1 MLMIDENKLIK
12 AFEGK
17 PAAELADAP
26 IYALQGVSEGDA
38 AKMKEAFGIDT
49 IREMAALKYYRRAKI
64 LVAEG
69 PEASALGKEA

>member
-1 MLMIDENKLIK
+1 MIDESKLIK

-17 PAAELADAP
+17 SAKELAGAP

-49 IREMAALKYYRRAKI
+49 IREMAALKYYRRACV
-64 LVAEG
+64 LLAEG
-69 PEASALGKEA
+69 PAASATGKEA

>member
-1 MLMIDENKLIK
+1 MIDENNVIK

-17 PAAELADAP
+17 PAAELAKAP

-49 IREMAALKYYRRAKI
+49 IAEMAALKYYARAKV
-64 LVAEG
+64 LLAEG
-69 PEASALGKEA
+69 IHATADGKEA

>member
-1 MLMIDENKLIK
+1 MIDDSKLIK

-38 AKMKEAFGIDT
+38 RKMKEAFGIDT
-49 IREMAALKYYRRAKI
+49 IREMAELTYYRRACV
-64 LVAEG
+64 LYAEG
-69 PEASALGKEA
+69 DEASAHGKEA